1 MHERIVG
8 SSNLNVELMV
18 ALLSFWYRRS
28 LGPFLSAS
36 VFYGIWFQVKVR
48 KVLITLPLLL
58 WNHHLQ
64 YTMSVLSWALANQW
78 YDCPLTLCMH
88 MYGDNFICPFSPRIG
103 FLNIHFIL
111 IWVRGPFSARTM
123 WDFVSPR
130 LLKREA
136 CAGSKCFAFV
146 GEQEHPNCKYPC

>member
-64 YTMSVLSWALANQW
+64 YTMSVLSWALVNQW

-103 FLNIHFIL
+103 LVAHACWSEAAMVSEFSTLKH
-111 IWVRGPFSARTM
+111 SARM
-123 WDFVSPR
+123 W
-130 LLKREA
+130 LLWLIILLL
-136 CAGSKCFAFV
+136 
-146 GEQEHPNCKYPC
+146 QEHSQLLPLLDLDDEII